1 MVSEKDLLIS
11 IYNLPPTTDN
21 LLTFSFNHTI
31 MSTRKLLFIFAILML
46 SCSIQSF
53 AQSEKKS
60 MLKHIVFFKF
70 KESASTAGVDSLVN
84 AFKGLKTSIKE
95 IKAFEWG
102 TNNSPEK
109 LNEGLTHCFQAT
121 FATEA
126 DRDAY
131 LIHPAHK
138 AFVDQFAKAYVDK
151 AVVLDYWVQ

>member
-1 MVSEKDLLIS
+1 M
-11 IYNLPPTTDN
+11 
-21 LLTFSFNHTI
+21 
-31 MSTRKLLFIFAILML
+31 TRKLFFICAILML
-46 SCSIQSF
+46 GCSIQSF
-53 AQSEKKS
+53 AQNEKKS

-70 KESASTAGVDSLVN
+70 KESASAAGVDSLVT

-95 IKAFEWG
+95 MKAFEWG
-102 TNNSPEK
+102 TNNSPEQ

-138 AFVDQFAKAYVDK
+138 AFVEQFAKPYVEK
-151 AVVLDYWVQ
+151 AVVLDYWVK